1 MWCSNPIVQT
11 FRRDIAKASTLR
23 DAAAWLA
30 RLLEAAGSGMVSH
43 ADAARLTTSII
54 FNDEL
59 ISRSDRL
66 LELAAIAGELEVLS
80 NISAAD
86 WKDFVEEAEGCRLDI
101 LQIK

>member
-1 MWCSNPIVQT
+1 
-11 FRRDIAKASTLR
+11 
-23 DAAAWLA
+23 
-30 RLLEAAGSGMVSH
+30 MVSH

-59 ISRSDRL
+59 IWSDRL